1 MSMHLVLRSCLLAAL
16 LAWAWPAAAADPC
29 PSLRA
34 QAASPSPAVRIAAAA
49 CEEHRL
55 WYRPF
60 IDADGRIAGTRVR
73 EAEASPLANGQAAWQ
88 RVVDYWRG
96 SGLLGSA
103 GGSGQCASGPSSCRM
118 FVVDTPWSAAFISW
132 VMRTARIP
140 GFSSSPSHV
149 RYVRH
154 AYRAPQA
161 SAWRFADPATTAV
174 AQGDLLCYV
183 RVPSRTF
190 GFDGL
195 GARIAGSDAGLDMHC
210 DIVVGADTAEERV
223 AYLVGGN
230 VVDGV
235 TMRLLRLAPDGRFER
250 LPTRAPGDVECS
262 PDAQAACN
270 ASRQDWAVLLQL
282 RPEHELVALAA
293 PSPGTRVAWAE
304 GVRTATP

>member
-1 MSMHLVLRSCLLAAL
+1 
-16 LAWAWPAAAADPC
+16 
-29 PSLRA
+29 
-34 QAASPSPAVRIAAAA
+34 
-49 CEEHRL
+49 
-55 WYRPF
+55 
-60 IDADGRIAGTRVR
+60 
-73 EAEASPLANGQAAWQ
+73 
-88 RVVDYWRG
+88 
-96 SGLLGSA
+96 
-103 GGSGQCASGPSSCRM
+103 
-118 FVVDTPWSAAFISW
+118 
-132 VMRTARIP
+132 MRTARIP

-149 RYVRH
+149 RYVRQ

-161 SAWRFADPATTAV
+161 SAWRFADPATTAA

-210 DIVVGADTAEERV
+210 DIVVGADTTDGNV

-235 TMRLLRLAPDGRFER
+235 TMRLLRLAPDGRFED

-293 PSPGTRVAWAE
+293 PPAGTRVAWAE
-304 GVRTATP
+304 GARAAAP